1 MSFKYETIDEV
12 LDIAENAIGNTFR
25 NYIIEEES
33 FSEYSKG
40 NLGHIIEKGLY
51 GLDINNKRAP
61 DFSNLGVELKVTGY
75 KWVYKGTK
83 VSAKE
88 RLVITM
94 IDFFDNIEMDFYDTH
109 LYEKIDKILLI
120 LYEYDDEKLNKDF
133 LITNYYLY
141 EFAKIPE
148 KDKIIIIQDFKKIM
162 EKIKAGKAHEISE
175 GDTMYLGACTKGADS
190 NSIVNQP
197 YSAEKAMARAY
208 SLKTTY
214 MTNLLRNNVF
224 NEVES
229 KESLIKDLNLLRNY
243 SFEDNIYQLF
253 NPYKEKTLSEIDVM
267 IGETLNRKGNKQLM
281 RSYTSRMLKVT
292 ESNFNQIEEFEKAN
306 IEIKTISLEANGKLK
321 EKISFPA
328 MDFKKVANE
337 TWDDSELKDFFE
349 STKFLFVIFQKV
361 RNSENNERIF
371 KGTFLWNM
379 PTTVIETYVSKVW
392 NDMNNVLNNSIRIKV
407 KNNRVFNNFPKISE
421 NKVSHVRPHGNTRET
436 TKPLPERTKIEILEN
451 DGSVDLSIFFDEH
464 KYSAMC
470 FWINSS
476 YILELIAEANLLGE
490 PKS

>member
-94 IDFFDNIEMDFYDTH
+94 IDFFNDIKLDFYETH
-109 LYEKIDKILLI
+109 LYDKIDKILLI

-141 EFAKIPE
+141 EFAVIPE
-148 KDKIIIIQDFKKIM
+148 KDKIIIIQDFKKII

-197 YSAEKAMARAY
+197 CSLEKAMARAY

-243 SFEDNIYQLF
+243 SFEDIIYQLF
-253 NPYKEKTLSEIDVM
+253 NPYKEKTLTEIDAM
-267 IGETLNRKGNKQLM
+267 IGETLNRKSNKQLM
-281 RSYTSRMLKVT
+281 KSYTSKMLKVT
-292 ESNFNQIEEFEKAN
+292 EKNFTQIEEFGKAN
-306 IEIKTISLEANGKLK
+306 IEIKTITLEANGKLK
-321 EKISFPA
+321 ENMSFPA

-349 STKFLFVIFQKV
+349 STKFLFVVYQKV
-361 RNSENNERIF
+361 KNPINNERIF
-371 KGTFLWNM
+371 KGAFLWNM
-379 PTTVIETYVSKVW
+379 PTTVIDTYISKVW
-392 NDMNNVLNNSIRIKV
+392 SDMNNVLNNSIKIKV
-407 KNNRVFNNFPKISE
+407 KNNTVYNNFPKKSI
-421 NKVSHVRPHGNTRET
+421 NKISHVRPHGSLRAT
-436 TKPLPERTKIEILEN
+436 TKSLAEKTKIEILED

-470 FWINSS
+470 FWLNNS
-476 YILELIAEANLLGE
+476 YILELIADANLLNE
-490 PKS
+490 RK